1 MHDMR
6 HQHGKQNTYNRAFAV
21 GIALNV
27 AFVVIELVYG
37 MLADS
42 LALVADAGH
51 NLSDVVS
58 LVLAWVAAFLAT
70 RRPTRKRTYGYR
82 KVTILA
88 SLASALLLLVALGVI
103 IREAIGRFQ
112 NPDPVDGMTVIIVAA
127 VGVVI
132 NTVTALLFVSGQKY
146 DLNIKGAF
154 LHMAADAAVS
164 LGVVISGVV
173 ILSTGWLW
181 LDPAIS
187 IVIAL
192 VILVGTWG
200 LLRDSLGLMIDAVPR
215 EVDVDAVA
223 DYLSGLPGVTELHDL
238 HIWAMSTTEVAL
250 TAHVVIPG
258 EMPGDRFLDEVSAV
272 LHDRFHIE
280 HMTLQVERGDGD
292 PCKQAHPDTV

>member
-6 HQHGKQNTYNRAFAV
+6 HKHGTPDSHNRAFAI
-21 GIALNV
+21 GITLNV
-27 AFVVIELVYG
+27 AFVIIEVVYG
-37 MLADS
+37 LLADS

-88 SLASALLLLVALGVI
+88 SLTSALLLLVALGVI
-103 IREAIGRFQ
+103 IREAIGRFR
-112 NPDPVDGMTVIIVAA
+112 NPDPVDGMTVIAVGA

-132 NTVTALLFVSGQKY
+132 NTITALLFVSGQKH

-164 LGVVISGVV
+164 LGVVLSGVA
-173 ILSTGWLW
+173 ILFTGRLW
-181 LDPAIS
+181 LDPAVS

-200 LLRDSLGLMIDAVPR
+200 LLRDSLGLMIDSVPR
-215 EVDVDAVA
+215 GINVDAVA
-223 DYLSGLPGVTELHDL
+223 ACLSGLPGVTELHDL

-250 TAHVVIPG
+250 TAHVV
-258 EMPGDRFLDEVSAV
+258 MPDGMADNAFLDEVANT
-272 LHDRFHIE
+272 LHDRFQIQ
-280 HMTLQVERGDGD
+280 HMTLQVERGDGGA
-292 PCKQAHPDTV
+292 CKQAHPDTV

>member
-6 HQHGKQNTYNRAFAV
+6 HQHGVPKPYNRAFAI

-27 AFVVIELVYG
+27 VFVIIEVVYG
-37 MLADS
+37 VLADS

-58 LVLAWVAAFLAT
+58 LVLAWVAAYLAT
-70 RRPTRKRTYGYR
+70 RRPTPRRTYGYR

-88 SLASALLLLVALGVI
+88 SLASAFLLLVALGVI

-112 NPDPVDGMTVIIVAA
+112 RPDPVDGMTVIVVAA
-127 VGVVI
+127 AGVVI
-132 NTVTALLFVSGQKY
+132 NTITALLFVSGQKH

-164 LGVVISGVV
+164 LGVVLSGVA
-173 ILSTGWLW
+173 ILFTGWLW

-187 IVIAL
+187 IIIAL

-200 LLRDSLGLMIDAVPR
+200 LLRDSLGLVIDFVPR
-215 EVDVDAVA
+215 GIDVDAVTA
-223 DYLSGLPGVTELHDL
+223 YLCGLPGVTELHDL

-250 TAHVVIPG
+250 TAHVV
-258 EMPGDRFLDEVSAV
+258 MPDGMMNDDFLDTVSDV
-272 LHDRFHIE
+272 LYERFHIQ
-280 HMTLQVERGDGD
+280 HMTLQVEGGGE
-292 PCKQAHPDTV
+292 CKQAHPDTV